1 LTTCPAESNN
11 ARAPKA
17 NVGRG
22 DFERLNSNAFLSS
35 NPVRE
40 QRPPGRIPMRLLATL
55 ALLLALGLCAPA
67 QVRKGGGK
75 KTSAPP
81 QPASKVAQTP
91 EPAKAGGPESGRTI
105 VCIDPGHPSEV
116 ASGRNI
122 QNGTSEAHV
131 DWVVAEKLRAELEAR
146 GYEVV
151 LTKSSE
157 EELVRNKERALI
169 ANRARAALMIR
180 LHCDASAARG
190 FAVYYPDRRG
200 RAKDGTTGPA
210 RDVIEES
217 RRAAEAVHAGLAEG
231 LRGALED
238 NGVRTDYQTK
248 VGREQGGALTGSIFS
263 EVPVV
268 TIEMVTLS
276 NDSDAEFIK
285 TEEGQRRMAESIADG
300 VARYVAPAKESSP
313 RTSRKKQ

>member
-1 LTTCPAESNN
+1 
-11 ARAPKA
+11 
-17 NVGRG
+17 
-22 DFERLNSNAFLSS
+22 
-35 NPVRE
+35 
-40 QRPPGRIPMRLLATL
+40 MRLLTPL
-55 ALLLALGLCAPA
+55 ALMLMLLLNGAPA
-67 QVRKGGGK
+67 QVRKEPPRPAA
-75 KTSAPP
+75 KTPKVSKTAKTATKAP
-81 QPASKVAQTP
+81 AA
-91 EPAKAGGPESGRTI
+91 ERAADARTV

-116 ASGRNI
+116 ASGQNI
-122 QNGTSEAHV
+122 QNGTSETAV
-131 DWVVAEKLRAELEAR
+131 DWAVASKLREMLEAR

-157 EELVRNKERALI
+157 EELVRNKDRALI
-169 ANRARAALMIR
+169 ANRARAALMLR

-200 RAKDGTTGPA
+200 RAKDGTTGPGP
-210 RDVIEES
+210 DVIEES
-217 RRAAEAVHAGLAEG
+217 RRAARAIHAGLSEG

-276 NDSDAEFIK
+276 DPGDAEFIK
-285 TEEGQRRMAESIADG
+285 TEEGQRRMAEAIADG
-300 VARYVAPAKESSP
+300 VARFAPPTRAGAA
-313 RTSRKKQ
+313 RKK

>member
-1 LTTCPAESNN
+1 
-11 ARAPKA
+11 
-17 NVGRG
+17 
-22 DFERLNSNAFLSS
+22 
-35 NPVRE
+35 
-40 QRPPGRIPMRLLATL
+40 MRLLTPL
-55 ALLLALGLCAPA
+55 ALMLLLTYAAA
-67 QVRKGGGK
+67 QVRREAPRPAGK
-75 KTSAPP
+75 V
-81 QPASKVAQTP
+81 SKVSKTAGAAKEAPAEATP
-91 EPAKAGGPESGRTI
+91 ADARTV

-116 ASGRNI
+116 ASGQNV

-131 DWVVAEKLRAELEAR
+131 DWAVATKLREALAAR

-157 EELVRNKERALI
+157 GELVRNKDRALI
-169 ANRARAALMIR
+169 ANRAGAALMLR

-190 FAVYYPDRRG
+190 FAVYYPDRKG
-200 RAKDGTTGPA
+200 RAKDGSVGPGP
-210 RDVIEES
+210 DVIEGS
-217 RRAAEAVHAGLAEG
+217 RRAARAIHAALSEG
-231 LRGALED
+231 LRGALAD

-276 NDSDAEFIK
+276 DPGDAEFIK

-300 VARYVAPAKESSP
+300 VARYVAPSKAAGP
-313 RTSRKKQ
+313 ARKAR